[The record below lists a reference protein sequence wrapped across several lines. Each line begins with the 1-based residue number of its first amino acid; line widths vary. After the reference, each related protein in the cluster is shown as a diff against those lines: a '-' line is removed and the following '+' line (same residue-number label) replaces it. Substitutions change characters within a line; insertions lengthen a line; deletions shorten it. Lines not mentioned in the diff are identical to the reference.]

1 MYLRG
6 KVEMSNDNS
15 ESVLRRLNQIKGQFN
30 WLIDEIQKDQPEK
43 ALVKPKY
50 GALKIKLKS
59 DSNKFQ
65 TNKGQAQA
73 TTSESAFYYPAV
85 TEAYLELKV
94 KIDAPPNEKMLQ
106 CLISGEDYIAYYLSQ
121 MNDF

>member
-1 MYLRG
+1 MYAKSEIKMR
-6 KVEMSNDNS
+6 NYNQ
-15 ESVLRRLNQIKGQFN
+15 ESVQTRLKQIKNQFN
-30 WLIDEIQKDQPEK
+30 WLINEIQKGQPERSLIK
-43 ALVKPKY
+43 TKY

-59 DSNKFQ
+59 DFNIFK

-73 TTSESAFYYPAV
+73 TNDESAFYYPAV

-106 CLISGEDYIAYYLSQ
+106 CLISGEDYISYYLCNRSPG
-121 MNDF
+121 